1 MTALLITRQDIIDC
15 DVCSGGLSDFDEVF
29 PSGVTDTETLLA
41 ECAIKDETKDKAA
54 AETNYTLWAKVLIKN
69 KYGLSTGQE
78 IVSVNDK
85 YQVFNP
91 LTGQHTECATMA
103 EVLTTRQSI
112 IDQYVQAHPGLF
124 GVSQEAVNGNGD
136 TVWTVL
142 SEDQLVESNA

>member
-1 MTALLITRQDIIDC
+1 MTGLLITRQDIIDC

-41 ECAIKDETKDKAA
+41 ECAIKDETHNKAA
-54 AETNYTLWAKVLIKN
+54 SGTNYTLWAKVLIRN
-69 KYGLSTGQE
+69 KYGISTGKE
-78 IVSVNDK
+78 IVSMNEK

-112 IDQYVQAHPGLF
+112 IDEYVQSQITLF
-124 GVSQEAVNGNGD
+124 HVSQEAVNGDGD

-142 SEDQLVESNA
+142 SEEQLVVE